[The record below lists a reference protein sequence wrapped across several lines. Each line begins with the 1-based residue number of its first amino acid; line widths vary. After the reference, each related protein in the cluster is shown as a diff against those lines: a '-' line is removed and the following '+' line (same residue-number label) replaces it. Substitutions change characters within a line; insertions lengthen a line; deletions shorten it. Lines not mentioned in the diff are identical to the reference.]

1 MTNEMGARQRI
12 LHGIG
17 TTRTLRAHW
26 ALHELGLDYQT
37 EPVLSRSG
45 QTETAEYRRLDP
57 RGKIPV
63 LDDGGFIV
71 TESAAIVTYL
81 GERYGTET
89 TPLVPRDLESRTRY
103 NEWLSFTTMELDATS
118 LYVIRRHE
126 GLPHIYGEA
135 PTATR
140 VAREY
145 FLRQIDAAAAKM
157 TDGRPSL
164 IGDTFTGADIVMT
177 TCLAW
182 ADGLE
187 LPLPTVFRAYLARQ
201 EARPAFASALAANTP
216 ADAS

>member
-1 MTNEMGARQRI
+1 MTNEIGARRRI
-12 LHGIG
+12 VHGIG

-89 TPLVPRDLESRTRY
+89 TLLVPRDLESRTRY

-187 LPLPTVFRAYLARQ
+187 LPLPKVFRAYLARQ
-201 EARPAFASALAANTP
+201 RARPAFASALAANTP